1 MKKIILCFIM
11 IAFMG
16 CGARITTPIVASPE
30 KGDQAGL
37 SAKETKTG
45 ESSVNRESSQKAK
58 GQASGFVS
66 PAGGQT
72 DEYRMGPGDVLH
84 ISVWNNEELTLDVMV
99 RPDGKI
105 SLPLI
110 QDVTAAGLTAEELR
124 SIIEVRLKE
133 YLIEPVVTATVKEVN
148 YPKFFIMGEIN
159 NPGTYPL
166 REKISVLQAISLAGG
181 FTEFA
186 SPRNIRLIRDNGS
199 LRENIRINYYDLIK
213 SGNQDKNLFLVPG
226 DTVVVP

>member
-11 IAFMG
+11 ISIMG
-16 CGARITTPIVASPE
+16 CGARITTPIVTSPE
-30 KGDQAGL
+30 EDKASL
-37 SAKETKTG
+37 SSKETENTG
-45 ESSVNRESSQKAK
+45 DPAVNRGSTDKAR
-58 GQASGFVS
+58 GQTAGSIS
-66 PAGGQT
+66 PAGGKI

-159 NPGTYPL
+159 KPGTYPL

-181 FTEFA
+181 FTQFA
-186 SPRNIRLIRDNGS
+186 SPRNIRLIREKGS
-199 LRENIRINYYDLIK
+199 LRENIKINYYDLIK